1 VSRGENSPVSTKV
14 IMAPMLPMK
23 ENLADNGRSAISRAI
38 TISIT
43 PIRLE
48 TP

>member
-1 VSRGENSPVSTKV
+1 MSTKV

-23 ENLADNGRSAISRAI
+23 ENLAENGRSAISRAT